1 MPYHCCFKSELGFV
15 RIEGNDEGIL
25 SIKTIDIPDKDSE
38 YITDEMKKCI
48 SQLEEYFDGK
58 RKKFDLKLILNGTE
72 FQKAVWRK
80 LMEIPYGKTA
90 SYKDIA
96 IAIGKPTACRAVG
109 GANNKNKLWIVI
121 PCHRVIGANG
131 DLVGYGGEIWR
142 KEALLK
148 LEKENG

>member
-25 SIKTIDIPDKDSE
+25 SIKTVDIPDKDSE

-58 RKKFDLKLILNGTE
+58 RKEFDLKLILNGTE
-72 FQKAVWRK
+72 FQKTVWRK

-109 GANNKNKLWIVI
+109 GANNKNKLWMFFVKYFSLKKASEFPFFSKGFSLPSAGIMH
-121 PCHRVIGANG
+121 PCA
-131 DLVGYGGEIWR
+131 
-142 KEALLK
+142 
-148 LEKENG
+148 